1 MITLLT
7 GENDFEIR
15 AALKRRIAEF
25 RETHS
30 EDAVTIADATSLGRD
45 ELPQLLLGANLFAPE
60 RLIVIDDA
68 SAQKIV
74 WDKLADYLRE
84 VGDTTDVV
92 LIAPSADKRTR
103 TYKWLQKNAT
113 IQQFVSFQGP
123 ALEKWV
129 AVEAKK
135 KGMDMMPN
143 VARFIIEYAGDDQR
157 QLTHDLEKLAL
168 SGKQV
173 TVELVRELLIPNPQA
188 SAFELLDAALNKQ
201 PARVGELLEGM
212 RAGEDPYRFFGLL
225 SNQIFAVMVVA
236 AAGQRSPDQIAK
248 DSGLH
253 PYVIKKTVPL
263 ARRLSVG
270 ERTRLAEVAATT
282 DMQLKSSGAE
292 PWVLI
297 TAALKNIAA

>member
-201 PARVGELLEGM
+201 PARVGELLGGM